1 VTISG
6 FFNQAGVFLKTL
18 TKQEAEGLR
27 ENYLNFEY
35 EYCADLPFIAAELVE
50 NNPYRYCE

>member
-1 VTISG
+1 MTISG